1 MTSLIQQV
9 RFMGQWL
16 VARANIKSDKGATAV
31 EYGLMVALIAAVI
44 VTIVALLGSEIKDA
58 FQDTCT
64 EVGKRAGGLG
74 CKSS

>member
-1 MTSLIQQV
+1 MTSLFEQV

-44 VTIVALLGSEIKDA
+44 IVAVAALGTQTSDT
-58 FQDTCT
+58 FQCT
-64 EVGKRAGGLG
+64 SDSIAARTDQ
-74 CKSS
+74 C